1 MAKKRMNG
9 EGSWTQRE
17 NGTWKL
23 SVSYKGIGRKYFYGD
38 KQTCLQKKLEFE
50 SLLSKDLVG
59 EKDILFKH
67 FTESWLKTIKKPT
80 VKPHTY
86 NNLAYATI
94 QYTIKPLGELSL
106 KQIDGYLIQSMIINK
121 MKDNGYSYNTV
132 KLVYC
137 TLKSIFGYAQAR
149 GKIDINPMVGV
160 ILPKKSLFNQKEA
173 RYLSADERDKL
184 VETCYLKNKNG
195 SFLFKNGPF
204 YVFIMYVGCRIGEAL
219 SLKWSDIDLEQRT
232 VTIGRTMITI
242 RDVENHTIT
251 RYDQDSTKN
260 GKVRTVYLSDM
271 ALQALLDIKS
281 THKYAPDG
289 YILPGREKDKPITYL
304 AARGTF
310 NRIVK
315 QAGIPKC
322 SIHSLRHTFVSL
334 AINNQI
340 PIPLVADMVGHTNI
354 TTTMKT
360 YTHLLNETKL
370 ESMKT
375 IKELK

>member
-9 EGSWTQRE
+9 EGSWTQRD

-50 SLLSKDLVG
+50 SLLSKGIVG
-59 EKDILFKH
+59 EKDIIFKH
-67 FTESWLKTIKKPT
+67 FAESWLKTIKKPT

-86 NNLAYATI
+86 NNLEYATS
-94 QYTIKPLGELSL
+94 QYIIKPLGNLEL
-106 KQIDGYLIQSMIINK
+106 KQIDGHLIQSMIINQ

-132 KLVYC
+132 KLIYC

-149 GKIDINPMVGV
+149 GKIEINPMLGV
-160 ILPKKSLFNQKEA
+160 ILPKKTLFNQKEA

-219 SLKWSDIDLEQRT
+219 SLKWSDIDFERRT

-242 RDVENHTIT
+242 RDVEKHTII

-281 THKYAPDG
+281 THKYSPDG
-289 YILPGREKDKPITYL
+289 YILPGREKDKPITYI
-304 AARGTF
+304 AARGSF
-310 NRIVK
+310 ERIIK
-315 QAGIPKC
+315 QAGIRKC

-340 PIPLVADMVGHTNI
+340 PVPLVADMVGHTNI
-354 TTTMKT
+354 STTMKT

-370 ESMKT
+370 ESMKV